1 METSSIVLV
10 VVSSAI
16 SFGLGRTFVH
26 FRDKKRKQQALERG
40 AQALRNQPVEPK
52 SKNKSKRK
60 RQLQQ
65 AGQVE
70 QVEQVEKKHASPK
83 RK

>member
-1 METSSIVLV
+1 METSSIIFLV
-10 VVSSAI
+10 ISCAV

-26 FRDKKRKQQALERG
+26 FRDKKRKKIAQERA
-40 AQALRNQPVEPK
+40 AQALRNRPVEPE

-65 AGQVE
+65 LG
-70 QVEQVEKKHASPK
+70 KDGGK
-83 RK
+83 R

>member
-1 METSSIVLV
+1 METSSIILLV
-10 VVSSAI
+10 ISGAI

-26 FRDKKRKQQALERG
+26 FRDKKRKKQAQERA
-40 AQALRNQPVEPK
+40 AQALRDRPAEPE

-65 AGQVE
+65 LG
-70 QVEQVEKKHASPK
+70 KDGSK
-83 RK
+83 R